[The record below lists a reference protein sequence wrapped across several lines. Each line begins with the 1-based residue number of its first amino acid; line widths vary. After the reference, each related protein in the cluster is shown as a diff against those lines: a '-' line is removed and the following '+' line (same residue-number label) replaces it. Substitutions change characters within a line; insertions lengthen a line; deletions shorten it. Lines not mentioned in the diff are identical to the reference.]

1 MGVTMLSMHHHV
13 VPLRQSLPLL
23 RLGSLFLHYCFS
35 LDSKWKGYL
44 FHFGRFFVK
53 ILFIYLSLIFVLFL
67 IITSFNQCWYINI
80 KHSIEPFV
88 CFKRGNFKSTP
99 TQKLTKRSHRGV
111 VGLIHGGDFINKEHK

>member
-1 MGVTMLSMHHHV
+1 
-13 VPLRQSLPLL
+13 
-23 RLGSLFLHYCFS
+23 

-80 KHSIEPFV
+80 KHSIEPFFLLQAGKFQINSNSKTHKAV
-88 CFKRGNFKSTP
+88 P
-99 TQKLTKRSHRGV
+99 DRGV